1 MRHPIALK
9 SGAMRPLILSIIAL
23 SLLCSRCQDKSTTE
37 TATASPAVQTG
48 ADQLNLLIPALT
60 GKRVGL
66 VANQTSLVG
75 NTHLLDTLLRLGVHV
90 VKVFGPEH
98 GFRGTADPGETVDNA
113 LDSATGLPIVSLY
126 GAHHK
131 PTADDLADV
140 DIMIF
145 DIQDVGARFF
155 TYVSTMA
162 YVMEACSENHR
173 KLYVLDR
180 PNPNGF
186 YVDGPVMEDA
196 YKSMVGLF
204 PIPIAHGM
212 TVGELAR
219 MFNGE
224 GWLKDGEQC
233 NLEVVPIKNWKHSD
247 PYSLPVKASPNLPND
262 HSVNLYPSTCLFEGT
277 VLSVGRGTMN
287 PFEFLGHPDLKQLS
301 FQFTPH
307 SIEGMSKNPPF
318 EGQVCYGL
326 DLRNAPRQTELNLSY
341 LIQLYHDFPDKNHF
355 FNAYFEK
362 LAGTDQLRKQIMA
375 GMTEEQIR
383 SSWQEELDKFKAI
396 RSKYLLYK

>member
-1 MRHPIALK
+1 MHHPPVK
-9 SGAMRPLILSIIAL
+9 SATMRPFILSIIAL
-23 SLLCSRCQDKSTTE
+23 SFLCSRCQEKPATVTSTE
-37 TATASPAVQTG
+37 SHAVQTG
-48 ADQLNLLIPALT
+48 ADQLNVLVPALT

-66 VANQTSLVG
+66 VANQTSLVRH
-75 NTHLLDTLLRLGVHV
+75 THLLDTLLHLGVQV

-98 GFRGTADPGETVDNA
+98 GFRGTADPGETVKNA
-113 LDSATGLPIVSLY
+113 VDSATGLPVVSLY
-126 GAHHK
+126 GSHYK
-131 PTADDLADV
+131 PTAEDLADV
-140 DIMIF
+140 DVIIF

-162 YVMEACSENHR
+162 EVMEACSENHK

-180 PNPNGF
+180 PNPNGY
-186 YVDGPVMEDA
+186 YVDGPVMEGA

-204 PIPIAHGM
+204 PIPIVHGM

-233 NLEVVPIKNWKHSD
+233 DLEVIPVKNWKHSD

-277 VLSVGRGTMN
+277 ALSVGRGTLH
-287 PFEFLGHPDLKQLS
+287 PFEFLGHPDLKQLT
-301 FQFTPH
+301 FQFTPQ
-307 SIEGMSKNPPF
+307 SIDGMSKNPPF

-326 DLRNAPRQTELNLSY
+326 DLRDAPRQIELNLSY
-341 LIQLYHDFPDKNHF
+341 LIQLYHDFPDKDHF
-355 FNAYFEK
+355 FTSYFEK
-362 LAGTDQLRKQIMA
+362 LAGTDQLRKQIEA
-375 GMTEEQIR
+375 GETEEQIR
-383 SSWQEELDKFKAI
+383 ASWKDGLVRFKAI
-396 RSKYLLYK
+396 RAKYLLYN